1 VRDLVAGWQESSI
14 RGVDLTRMGA
24 GFSGETQAPG
34 GLRFAPEAIEI
45 GNMGIGTV
53 EYVDPRLPH
62 RKTQRHLYLLH
73 RCRVVSVDTQRFE
86 QVAET
91 QLQSGDARVSRGDLI
106 RPAKSRRCLDVHQQ
120 SESLGSR
127 NVQRIQRGGSL
138 ANIIAGHRH
147 RQVDHVRAA
156 RRDGSDIGFEMCGR
170 HCIDPHDQNLGT
182 SPREIACKEPGEF
195 LARCGLSVLD
205 DSIFQIERQRVRFA
219 GKCFLKELWAGSRE
233 EQFAAHDAPS

>member
-86 QVAET
+86 QIAKT
-91 QLQSGDARVSRGDLI
+91 QLRSSDARVSRSDLI
-106 RPAKSRRCLDVHQQ
+106 RAVKGRRCLDVHQQ
-120 SESLGSR
+120 SESLSGR
-127 NVQRIQRGGSL
+127 NVQCIQRGGSL
-138 ANIIAGHRH
+138 ANIVAGHRH

-156 RRDGSDIGFEMCGR
+156 RRDGSDISFEMCGR
-170 HCIDPHDQNLGT
+170 HCINPHDQDLGA
-182 SPREIACKEPGEF
+182 SPRGIACKEPDEF
-195 LARCGLSVLD
+195 LARCGLSIFD
-205 DSIFQIERQRVRFA
+205 DSIFQIERQRVRCA
-219 GKCFLKELWAGSRE
+219 GKCFLKALRMGSWDD
-233 EQFAAHDAPS
+233 QFAAHDAPP